1 MEQKLPQDFKEFLRL
16 LNDREIRYLLIGG
29 FAVGFHGY
37 ARFTDDLDVW
47 ISRDPTNAHRM
58 VEALREFG
66 FDVPE
71 LNEALFCAEDSM
83 VRMGYPPVRI
93 EVKTSIS
100 GVDFGEAE
108 AESVI
113 MEREGIRIPT
123 ISLHHLKENKRASG
137 RHKDLDDLEHLPET
151 DP

>member
-1 MEQKLPQDFKEFLRL
+1 MEPKLPPDFKEFLRL
-16 LNDREIRYLLIGG
+16 LNAKGIRYLLVGG

-47 ISRDPTNAHRM
+47 IARDPGNSRKM

-71 LNEALFCAEDSM
+71 LNESLFSAEDSM

-93 EVKTSIS
+93 EVKTSVS
-100 GVDFGEAE
+100 GVEFDEAE
-108 AESVI
+108 AESVV
-113 MEREGIRIPT
+113 MHREGVRIPT
-123 ISLHHLKENKRASG
+123 ISLHHLRQNKLASG
-137 RHKDLDDLEHLPET
+137 RHKDLDDLEHLPES
-151 DP
+151 DG